1 MFVFDCVGFLH
12 VMQHFLIRIPMPTW
26 VHLPV
31 ERSSKNSPRISLSPS
46 TVIVPEKTCVGVVSK
61 ENPKSTLLLVISYIY
76 LCLFWLDTMSWCRTG
91 RHRCGKSIDRICCQ
105 CCNTVLSPGY
115 FIASRSNEVGNRIHH
130 YHLFIYIYVVYSWIS
145 LSLSVN
151 RFKAYNVPSN
161 VIKAVSDFCTVYVI
175 SKGKVSTVRH
185 ASRVVPPSSPIMDQ
199 ITNLNKQRNS
209 TDRKFTH
216 SVRGLYLLYPSI
228 LAIPSCTVHTLE
240 IQNESYVFHFY
251 TEKQPKKPHMPDDSI
266 K

>member
-1 MFVFDCVGFLH
+1 ML
-12 VMQHFLIRIPMPTW
+12 
-26 VHLPV
+26 
-31 ERSSKNSPRISLSPS
+31 
-46 TVIVPEKTCVGVVSK
+46 
-61 ENPKSTLLLVISYIY
+61 YIH
-76 LCLFWLDTMSWCRTG
+76 G
-91 RHRCGKSIDRICCQ
+91 
-105 CCNTVLSPGY
+105 
-115 FIASRSNEVGNRIHH
+115 
-130 YHLFIYIYVVYSWIS
+130 S

-175 SKGKVSTVRH
+175 SKGKVSTLRH